1 MERMPLRRVVIL
13 HGYTAHPGKH
23 WFGWLREQLA
33 PLGITTEVPA
43 LPDTDN
49 PQADAWTDAA
59 VAAIGRVDTDTAVV
73 GHSLGTITAIRALGR
88 VFDEQ
93 PDARLGSL
101 ALVASFVDPVPIYP
115 ELDPFA
121 VGLPELRVLAARI
134 DRRLV
139 LRSDFDPEVPIELTP
154 RVVAGLGAE
163 LEIVPGAAHF
173 CESQGVTTLP
183 ALADWLRAAVVTR

>member
-1 MERMPLRRVVIL
+1 MPLRRVVIL

-33 PLGITTEVPA
+33 PLGVVTEVPA
-43 LPDTDN
+43 LPDTEHPD
-49 PQADAWTDAA
+49 AAAWTDAA
-59 VAAIGRVDTDTAVV
+59 VAAIGRIDAHTAVV

-88 VFDEQ
+88 VVAEQ
-93 PDARLGSL
+93 PDARLGAL

-115 ELDPFA
+115 ELDPFTR
-121 VGLPELRVLAARI
+121 GLPSLPGLAARI

-139 LRSDFDPEVPIELTP
+139 LRSDDDPEVPIALTP
-154 RVVAGLGAE
+154 PVAAGLDAE
-163 LEIVPGAAHF
+163 LVVVPGAAHF

-183 ALADWLRAAVVTR
+183 PLAAWLRQTAP

>member
-1 MERMPLRRVVIL
+1 MEPMPLRRVVIL

-33 PLGITTEVPA
+33 PLGVTTEVPA

-49 PQADAWTDAA
+49 PQAGAWTDAA
-59 VAAIGRVDTDTAVV
+59 VAAIGRVDAHTAVI
-73 GHSLGTITAIRALGR
+73 GHSLGTITAVRALGR
-88 VFDEQ
+88 VFAEQ

-101 ALVASFVDPVPIYP
+101 ALVAPFVDPVPIYP

-121 VGLPELRVLAARI
+121 VGLPGLPTLAARI

-139 LRSDFDPEVPIELTP
+139 IRSDFDPEVPIELAP
-154 RVVAGLGAE
+154 AVVAGLQADE
-163 LEIVPGAAHF
+163 QVVPGAAHF

-183 ALADWLRAAVVTR
+183 ALADWLRDA